1 MKRRADLRELI
12 EGNAVKVKLSKREE
26 PELRPLEYHPLNLS
40 GLKAYYL
47 RNQPHPSVVNLR
59 NS

>member
-26 PELRPLEYHPLNLS
+26 PELRPLEYHPLGQLVW
-40 GLKAYYL
+40 A
-47 RNQPHPSVVNLR
+47 
-59 NS
+59 